1 MKDDYTKSDRKLFL
15 KRLPQWQEAYM
26 NRLNKEYIELLSAEG
41 GNPSDR
47 FWGLVDRIKKDRK
60 SPGVHCEVGRVDLVF
75 LMRDLMYDKVIT
87 ADDLEGFSEKF
98 KEAILR
104 CVFEKP
110 E

>member
-15 KRLPQWQEAYM
+15 ERLPKWQEAYM
-26 NRLNKEYIELLSAEG
+26 DRLNREYIELLSSET

-47 FWGLVDRIKKDRK
+47 FWGLIDRIKEDCK
-60 SPGVHCEVGRVDLVF
+60 SPGVRCKVDRVDLVF

-104 CVFEKP
+104 DVFE
-110 E
+110 EA

>member
-15 KRLPQWQEAYM
+15 ERLPKWQEAYM
-26 NRLNKEYIELLSAEG
+26 DRLNREYIELLSSEA

-47 FWGLVDRIKKDRK
+47 FWGLIDRIKEDRK
-60 SPGVHCEVGRVDLVF
+60 SPGVRCKVDRVDLVF
-75 LMRDLMYDKVIT
+75 LVRDLMYDKVIT

-104 CVFEKP
+104 DVFE
-110 E
+110 EA

>member
-15 KRLPQWQEAYM
+15 ERLPKWQEAYM
-26 NRLNKEYIELLSAEG
+26 DRLNREYIELLSSEA

-47 FWGLVDRIKKDRK
+47 FWGLIDRIKEDRK
-60 SPGVHCEVGRVDLVF
+60 SPGVRCKVDRVDLVF

-104 CVFEKP
+104 DVFE
-110 E
+110 EA

>member
-1 MKDDYTKSDRKLFL
+1 MD
-15 KRLPQWQEAYM
+15 
-26 NRLNKEYIELLSAEG
+26 RLNREYIELLSSEA

-47 FWGLVDRIKKDRK
+47 FWGLIDRIKEDRK
-60 SPGVHCEVGRVDLVF
+60 SPGVRYKVDRVDLVF

-104 CVFEKP
+104 DVFE
-110 E
+110 EA

>member
-1 MKDDYTKSDRKLFL
+1 MD
-15 KRLPQWQEAYM
+15 
-26 NRLNKEYIELLSAEG
+26 RLNREYIELLSSEA

-47 FWGLVDRIKKDRK
+47 FWGLIDRIKEDRK
-60 SPGVHCEVGRVDLVF
+60 SPGVHCKVDRVDLVF

-104 CVFEKP
+104 DVFE
-110 E
+110 EA